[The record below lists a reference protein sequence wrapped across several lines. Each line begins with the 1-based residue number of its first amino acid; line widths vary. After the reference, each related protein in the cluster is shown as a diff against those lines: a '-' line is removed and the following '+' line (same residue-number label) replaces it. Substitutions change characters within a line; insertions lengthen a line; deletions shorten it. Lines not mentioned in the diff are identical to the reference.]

1 MSGVAGSPSV
11 VLAGGGTAG
20 HTSPL
25 IATAQQVLALAPE
38 ARVTAVGTARGLE
51 ITVVPAAG
59 LTLELIPPVPLPRK
73 PSKDLLLVPSRLGRA
88 VGDAGRLLDRVGAD
102 VVVGFGGY
110 VSTPVYLAARRRKL
124 PIVIHEQNAL
134 PGLANRL
141 AARFTDHVFTS
152 FPGTP
157 LPHATCI
164 GLPLRAGITDL
175 DRGVA
180 RREARERFGLP
191 PTADSAVDAATAK
204 SVSGG
209 PDAAQGQVLLVSGGS
224 QGAASLNRAVIGSI
238 KTLLQ
243 SGISVLHAVGPK
255 NLTDDLVTLTDS
267 DTGAVYQPL
276 AYIEEMDLAYAAAD
290 LMLGRCG
297 ASTVLETAAV
307 GLPAVFVP
315 YPHGNGEQARNAAGV
330 VAAGGGV
337 LLADADCTA
346 DWVQAEIPTLIRPD
360 VLVRMTRALAG
371 VGHRDAATVLARET
385 LVLAGWKGGE
395 AGEGRTV

>member
-1 MSGVAGSPSV
+1 MSPSATSV

-51 ITVVPAAG
+51 TTVVPAAG

-73 PSKDLLLVPSRLGRA
+73 PSKDLFLVPNRLGRA
-88 VGDAGRLLDRVGAD
+88 VGDAGRLLDRVAAD

-175 DRGVA
+175 DRAATRGAA
-180 RREARERFGLP
+180 RARFGLP
-191 PTADSAVDAATAK
+191 
-204 SVSGG
+204 GH
-209 PDAAQGQVLLVSGGS
+209 GQVLLVSGGS
-224 QGAASLNRAVIGSI
+224 QGAASLNRAVIGSV

-243 SGISVLHAVGPK
+243 AGTSVLHAVGPK
-255 NLTDDLVTLTDS
+255 NLTEELVTLTDS
-267 DTGAVYQPL
+267 DTGAVYRPL
-276 AYIEEMDLAYAAAD
+276 AYIEEMDVAYAAAD

-360 VLVRMTRALAG
+360 VLARMTRALAG

-385 LVLAGWKGGE
+385 LRLGGWTDGE
-395 AGEGRTV
+395 AGTREGRTV

>member
-1 MSGVAGSPSV
+1 MTSV

-25 IATAQQVLALAPE
+25 IATAQQVLQLAPE

-51 ITVVPAAG
+51 TTVVPAAG

-73 PSKDLLLVPSRLGRA
+73 PGKDLLLVPSRLGRA
-88 VGDAGRLLDRVGAD
+88 VGDAGRLLDKVGAD

-141 AARFTDHVFTS
+141 ASRFTDHVFTS
-152 FPGTP
+152 FADTP

-175 DRGVA
+175 DRAASRAAA
-180 RREARERFGLP
+180 RVRLGLP
-191 PTADSAVDAATAK
+191 AE
-204 SVSGG
+204 
-209 PDAAQGQVLLVSGGS
+209 GQVLLVSGGS

-238 KTLLQ
+238 RTLLEA
-243 SGISVLHAVGPK
+243 GISVLHAVGPK
-255 NLTDDLVTLTDS
+255 NLTDDLVTLTDQG
-267 DTGAVYQPL
+267 TGAVYLPL
-276 AYIEEMDLAYAAAD
+276 AYIEEMDVAYAAAD

-346 DWVQAEIPTLIRPD
+346 DWVTAEIPTLIRPD
-360 VLVRMTRALAG
+360 VLARMTRALAG
-371 VGHRDAATVLARET
+371 VGRRDAATVLARET
-385 LVLAGWKGGE
+385 LRLTGWSDE
-395 AGEGRTV
+395 DAVEGRTG